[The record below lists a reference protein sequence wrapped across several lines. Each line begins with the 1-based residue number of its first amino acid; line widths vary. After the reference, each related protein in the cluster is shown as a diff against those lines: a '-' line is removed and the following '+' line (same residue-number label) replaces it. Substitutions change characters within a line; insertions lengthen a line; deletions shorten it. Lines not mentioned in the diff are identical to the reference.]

1 MTRTPLVAELPA
13 AGAPLQIA
21 AARPDRAAAT
31 FASHDRSGRSHPRIQ
46 VVRFHF
52 TYPAT
57 LPAA

>member
-1 MTRTPLVAELPA
+1 LVAELPA

-31 FASHDRSGRSHPRIQ
+31 FASHGRSGRSHPRIQ

-52 TYPAT
+52 TYPAP